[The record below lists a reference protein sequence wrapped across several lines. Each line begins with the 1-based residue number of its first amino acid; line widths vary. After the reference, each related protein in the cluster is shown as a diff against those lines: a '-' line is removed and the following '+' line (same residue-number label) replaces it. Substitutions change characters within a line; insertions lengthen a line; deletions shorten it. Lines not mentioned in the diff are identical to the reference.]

1 LQYLQNNV
9 IIYHYMSE
17 QKIILPSKP
26 KAILEDGNK
35 GVFEIDGLVPGYG
48 YTLGNSLRRIILSSL
63 PGAAITAVK
72 IDGVSHEF
80 STIEGVKEDVITL
93 LLNLKNVRF
102 QLIGDEPVKVAFSVK
117 GPKIVTAADIG
128 AKGAVSI
135 SNTDQYICEITS
147 KTGINVEL
155 TVERGLGFVPR
166 DAHHKQKADIGI
178 IFLDAI
184 FSPIRRVSYDVE
196 EMRVG
201 DKTNFNRLRL
211 TIETDGTLSPRE
223 ALETSVNTMI
233 EQLAAIVSV
242 DSGKII
248 AEIQAATAAKTPMM
262 EAPASEEETASSS
275 DEDSVDV
282 TDVLKNRIDA
292 IGLSTRTLNAL
303 SAANIRTVGGI
314 ARKRVDDLLEI
325 DGIGDKGITEIKE
338 ALAQFNLSLKD

>member
-1 LQYLQNNV
+1 
-9 IIYHYMSE
+9 MSE
-17 QKIILPSKP
+17 QSIILPSKP
-26 KAILEDGNK
+26 KAVLEEANR

-63 PGAAITAVK
+63 EGAAITAVK

-80 STIEGVKEDVITL
+80 STIEGVKEDVINI
-93 LLNLKNVRF
+93 LLNLKNIRF
-102 QLIGDEPVKVAFSVK
+102 ALATEETATVTLSAK
-117 GPKIVTAADIG
+117 GPGMVTAADITPN
-128 AKGAVSI
+128 GAVTVA
-135 SNTDQYICEITS
+135 NKDQYICEL
-147 KTGINVEL
+147 TGKVGLNIEL
-155 TVERGLGFVPR
+155 TIERGLGYVSR
-166 DAHHKQKADIGI
+166 EAHHKQKADIGT

-211 TIETDGTLSPRE
+211 TIETDGTIAPRA
-223 ALETSVNTMI
+223 ALESSVKTMI
-233 EQLAAIVSV
+233 DQLAAIVSV
-242 DSGKII
+242 DSGEAI
-248 AEIQAATAAKTPMM
+248 ANVQAVISAKTPVA
-262 EAPASEEETASSS
+262 ELETAEETVDTVN

-314 ARKRVDDLLEI
+314 ARKHADDLLEI
-325 DGIGDKGITEIKE
+325 DGIGDKGITEIRE
-338 ALAQFNLSLKD
+338 ALAVFGLSLKD

>member
-1 LQYLQNNV
+1 
-9 IIYHYMSE
+9 MSE

-26 KAILEDGNK
+26 RAVLEESNK

-80 STIEGVKEDVITL
+80 STIEGVKEDVITI

-102 QLIGDEPVKVAFSVK
+102 SLIGEDVQKVSFSVK
-117 GPKIVTAADIG
+117 GPKVVTAADID
-128 AKGAVSI
+128 AKGSVSI
-135 SNTDQYICEITS
+135 SNPDQYICEV
-147 KTGINVEL
+147 TGKVGFNVEL

-166 DAHHKQKADIGI
+166 DAHHKQKADIGT

-201 DKTNFNRLRL
+201 DKTNFNRLRM
-211 TIETDGTLSPRE
+211 TIETDGTVSPRE
-223 ALETSVNTMI
+223 ALEASVSTMI
-233 EQLAAIVSV
+233 EQLAAIISV
-242 DSGKII
+242 DSNAII
-248 AEIQAATAAKTPMM
+248 AEVAQVQASKNPAVPAMNTDE
-262 EAPASEEETASSS
+262 EAPAVSS
-275 DEDSVDV
+275 DEDDVDV
-282 TDVLKNRIDA
+282 TDVMKNRIDS

-314 ARKRVDDLLEI
+314 ARKHATDLLEI

-338 ALAQFNLSLKD
+338 ALSTFGLSLKE

>member
-1 LQYLQNNV
+1 
-9 IIYHYMSE
+9 MSE

-26 KAILEDGNK
+26 KAVLEEGNK

-102 QLIGDEPVKVAFSVK
+102 QLIGDEPVKVSFSVK
-117 GPKIVTAADIG
+117 GPKIVTAADIN

-135 SNTDQYICEITS
+135 SNTDQYICEITG
-147 KTGINVEL
+147 KAAINVEL
-155 TVERGLGFVPR
+155 TIERGLGFVPR
-166 DAHHKQKADIGI
+166 DAHHKQKADIGT

-211 TIETDGTLSPRE
+211 TIETDGTLSPRT

-248 AEIQAATAAKTPMM
+248 ADIQAQTAAK
-262 EAPASEEETASSS
+262 APAIESGDSEEETASS
-275 DEDSVDV
+275 DEESVDV
-282 TDVLKNRIDA
+282 TDVLKNRIDG

>member
-1 LQYLQNNV
+1 
-9 IIYHYMSE
+9 MSE

-26 KAILEDGNK
+26 KATFEEGNK
-35 GVFEIDGLVPGYG
+35 GIFEIDGLVPGYG

-63 PGAAITAVK
+63 TGAAITAVK

-80 STIEGVKEDVITL
+80 ATMEGVKEDVITM

-102 QLIGDEPVKVAFSVK
+102 ALSTDEPQKVTLSVK
-117 GPKIVTAADIG
+117 GPKIVTAADIS
-128 AKGAVSI
+128 AKGAATVV
-135 SNTDQYICEITS
+135 NADQYICEITS
-147 KTGINVEL
+147 KAAVNLEL
-155 TVERGLGFVPR
+155 TIEKGLGFVPR
-166 DAHHKQKADIGI
+166 EAHHKQKADIGT

-211 TIETDGTLSPRE
+211 TIETDGTISPRT
-223 ALETSVNTMI
+223 ALEQSVTTMI

-242 DSGKII
+242 DAGLAIEEVQTRMASK
-248 AEIQAATAAKTPMM
+248 
-262 EAPASEEETASSS
+262 APTMSEEKEEVS
-275 DEDSVDV
+275 DEESDVDV
-282 TDVLKNRIDA
+282 TDVLKNRIDS

-303 SAANIRTVGGI
+303 SAANIRTIGGI
-314 ARKRVDDLLEI
+314 ARKHVNDLLEI

-338 ALAQFNLSLKD
+338 ALAAFDLSLKD

>member
-1 LQYLQNNV
+1 MVLYNT
-9 IIYHYMSE
+9 MSE
-17 QKIILPSKP
+17 QKINLPSKP
-26 KAILEDGNK
+26 KAVLEDGNK

-80 STIEGVKEDVITL
+80 STIEGVKEDVITI

-102 QLIGDEPVKVAFSVK
+102 QLVGDEPAKVSFSVK
-117 GPKIVTAADIG
+117 GPKIVTAADIN
-128 AKGAVSI
+128 AKGAVSV
-135 SNTDQYICEITS
+135 SNNDQYICEITG
-147 KTGINVEL
+147 KAALNIEL
-155 TVERGLGFVPR
+155 TIERGLGFVPR
-166 DAHHKQKADIGI
+166 DAHHKQKADIGT

-223 ALETSVNTMI
+223 ALETSVTTMI

-248 AEIQAATAAKTPMM
+248 ADIQAAISTKAPVM
-262 EAPASEEETASSS
+262 EAAASEEEGASAAS
-275 DEDSVDV
+275 DDESVDV
-282 TDVLKNRIDA
+282 TDVLKNRIDG

>member
-1 LQYLQNNV
+1 
-9 IIYHYMSE
+9 MTE

-26 KAILEDGNK
+26 KAVLEEGNK

-80 STIEGVKEDVITL
+80 ATIDGVKEDVITI

-102 QLIGDEPVKVAFSVK
+102 QLIGEEPVKVSFSAK
-117 GPKIVTAADIG
+117 GPKLVTAADIG
-128 AKGAVSI
+128 AKGAVSV
-135 SNTDQYICEITS
+135 SNTDQYICEITN
-147 KTGINVEL
+147 KAGINIEL

-166 DAHHKQKADIGI
+166 DAHHKQKADIGT

-211 TIETDGTLSPRE
+211 TIETDGTISPRE

-248 AEIQAATAAKTPMM
+248 AEIQAATAAKIPAM
-262 EAPASEEETASSS
+262 ESADASEEESTPANE
-275 DEDSVDV
+275 EDSVDV

>member
-1 LQYLQNNV
+1 
-9 IIYHYMSE
+9 MSE

-26 KAILEDGNK
+26 KAVLEEGSK
-35 GVFEIDGLVPGYG
+35 GVYEIDGLVPGYG

-63 PGAAITAVK
+63 RGAAITAVK

-80 STIEGVKEDVITL
+80 STIEGVKEDVITI

-102 QLIGDEPVKVAFSVK
+102 NIVGDEPQKVTLSVK
-117 GPKIVTAADIG
+117 GPKVVTAGDIN
-128 AKGAVSI
+128 AKGSI
-135 SNTDQYICEITS
+135 EVINADQYICEV
-147 KTGINVEL
+147 TGKAALTIEV
-155 TVERGLGFVPR
+155 TVEKGLGFVPR
-166 DAHHKQKADIGI
+166 DQHHKQKAEIGT

-201 DKTNFNRLRL
+201 DKTNFNRLRM
-211 TIETDGTLSPRE
+211 TIETDGSISPRE
-223 ALETSVNTMI
+223 ALEQSVHTMI
-233 EQLAAIVSV
+233 EQLAAVISV
-242 DSGKII
+242 ETKTII
-248 AEIQAATAAKTPMM
+248 EDVQSRMTTTHSASVVDTTAEDT
-262 EAPASEEETASSS
+262 ASEDDT
-275 DEDSVDV
+275 VDV
-282 TDVLKNRIDA
+282 TDVLKNRIDT

-314 ARKRVDDLLEI
+314 ARKKVEDLLEV

>member
-1 LQYLQNNV
+1 
-9 IIYHYMSE
+9 MSE
-17 QKIILPSKP
+17 QTIILPSKP
-26 KAILEDGNK
+26 KTVLEEGFK
-35 GVFEIDGLVPGYG
+35 GVYEIDGLVPGYG

-63 PGAAITAVK
+63 RGAAVTAVK

-80 STIEGVKEDVITL
+80 STIEGIKEDAITI

-102 QLIGDEPVKVAFSVK
+102 NVTGEEPQKVTLSVK
-117 GPKIVTAADIG
+117 GPKIVTAADIN
-128 AKGAVSI
+128 AKGSI
-135 SNTDQYICEITS
+135 EVVNTDQYICEV
-147 KTGINVEL
+147 TGKNALTIEL

-166 DAHHKQKADIGI
+166 DQHHKQKAEIGT

-201 DKTNFNRLRL
+201 DKTNFNRLRM
-211 TIETDGTLSPRE
+211 TIETDGTISPRS
-223 ALETSVNTMI
+223 ALEQSVNTMI

-242 DSGKII
+242 DSKKVIDEVQSRVSSAI
-248 AEIQAATAAKTPMM
+248 ASPVVEALAT
-262 EAPASEEETASSS
+262 
-275 DEDSVDV
+275 DSADDQDDGVDV
-282 TDVLKNRIDA
+282 TDVLKNRIDT

-314 ARKRVDDLLEI
+314 ARKKVEDLLEI

-338 ALAQFNLSLKD
+338 ALSQFNLSLKD

>member
-1 LQYLQNNV
+1 
-9 IIYHYMSE
+9 MSE

-26 KAILEDGNK
+26 KAVLEEGNK
-35 GVFEIDGLVPGYG
+35 GIFEIDGLVPGYG

-102 QLIGDEPVKVAFSVK
+102 QLVGDEPAKVSFSAK
-117 GPKIVTAADIG
+117 GPKIVTAADIN

-135 SNTDQYICEITS
+135 SNTDQYVCEITG
-147 KTGINVEL
+147 KAALNVEV
-155 TVERGLGFVPR
+155 TIERGLGFVPR
-166 DAHHKQKADIGI
+166 DAHHKQKADIGT

-201 DKTNFNRLRL
+201 DKTNFNRLRM
-211 TIETDGTLSPRE
+211 TIETDGTITPRE

-248 AEIQAATAAKTPMM
+248 AEIQAATAAKIPVM
-262 EAPASEEETASSS
+262 ENSAHTEEESAVN
-275 DEDSVDV
+275 DEEVDV

>member
-1 LQYLQNNV
+1 
-9 IIYHYMSE
+9 MTE

-26 KAILEDGNK
+26 KAVLEEGNK

-80 STIEGVKEDVITL
+80 ATIDGVKEDVITI

-102 QLIGDEPVKVAFSVK
+102 QLIGEEPVKVSFTAK
-117 GPKIVTAADIG
+117 GPKIVTAADIN
-128 AKGAVSI
+128 AKGAVSV
-135 SNTDQYICEITS
+135 SNPDQYICEITN
-147 KTGINVEL
+147 KAGINLEL

-166 DAHHKQKADIGI
+166 DAHHKQKADIGT

-248 AEIQAATAAKTPMM
+248 AEVQAATAVKVPVMDTSEAAEEKTS
-262 EAPASEEETASSS
+262 SE
-275 DEDSVDV
+275 DDDSVDV

>member
-1 LQYLQNNV
+1 
-9 IIYHYMSE
+9 MSE

-26 KAILEDGNK
+26 KAVHEVENK
-35 GVFEIDGLVPGYG
+35 GVFEIEGLVPGYG

-80 STIEGVKEDVITL
+80 ATMEGVKEDVITV
-93 LLNLKNVRF
+93 LLNLKNIRF
-102 QLIGDEPVKVAFSVK
+102 NLTTDEPMKVSFSVK
-117 GPKIVTAADIG
+117 GPKVVTAADIG
-128 AKGAVSI
+128 AKGQVEVA
-135 SNTDQYICEITS
+135 NPDQYICEV
-147 KTGINVEL
+147 TGKVGLNVEI
-155 TVERGLGFVPR
+155 TVEKGLGFVPR
-166 DAHHKQKADIGI
+166 DAHHKQKADIGT

-201 DKTNFNRLRL
+201 DKTNFNRLRM
-211 TIETDGTLSPRE
+211 TIETDGTISPRE
-223 ALETSVNTMI
+223 ALESSVNTMI

-242 DSGKII
+242 DTGAII
-248 AEIQAATAAKTPMM
+248 ADVQSRIENKMPMMQAAEEASVDAA
-262 EAPASEEETASSS
+262 S
-275 DEDSVDV
+275 DDDASVDV

-303 SAANIRTVGGI
+303 AAANIRTVGGI
-314 ARKRVDDLLEI
+314 ARKHVNDLLEI

-338 ALAQFNLSLKD
+338 ALSAFGLSLKE

>member
-1 LQYLQNNV
+1 
-9 IIYHYMSE
+9 MSE

-72 IDGVSHEF
+72 IDGVAHEF

-93 LLNLKNVRF
+93 LLNLKNIRF
-102 QLIGDEPVKVAFSVK
+102 QLVGDEPVKVAFSVK
-117 GPKIVTAADIG
+117 GPKIVTAADIN

-135 SNTDQYICEITS
+135 SNLDQYICEITS
-147 KTGINVEL
+147 KSGLNVEL
-155 TVERGLGFVPR
+155 TIERGLGFVPR

-223 ALETSVNTMI
+223 ALEMSVNTMI

-248 AEIQAATAAKTPMM
+248 AEVQAASAAK
-262 EAPASEEETASSS
+262 APAIEAAAMEEETMAS
-275 DEDSVDV
+275 DEESVDV

>member
-1 LQYLQNNV
+1 
-9 IIYHYMSE
+9 MSE

-26 KAILEDGNK
+26 KAITEEGNK

-80 STIEGVKEDVITL
+80 STIEGVKEDVITI

-102 QLIGDEPVKVAFSVK
+102 QLIGDEPAKVAFSVK
-117 GPKIVTAADIG
+117 GPKLVTAADIN

-135 SNTDQYICEITS
+135 SNLDQYICEITG
-147 KTGINVEL
+147 KAGLNVEL
-155 TVERGLGFVPR
+155 TIERGLGFVQR
-166 DAHHKQKADIGI
+166 DAHHKQKADIGT

-211 TIETDGTLSPRE
+211 TIETDGTITPRE
-223 ALETSVNTMI
+223 ALETSVTIMI

-248 AEIQAATAAKTPMM
+248 AEVQASQAVKAPMM
-262 EAPASEEETASSS
+262 EADTSEEDAGSAIS
-275 DEDSVDV
+275 DEESVDV
-282 TDVLKNRIDA
+282 TDVLKNRIDG

-314 ARKRVDDLLEI
+314 ARKRVEDLLEI